1 MSPPSPHTMLECMS
15 NIWQSDEILLCFDLM
30 IQAIKTSTNKKHH
43 LSVFLLSPTLYGGK
57 GKQKLLILP
66 QGMRKRR
73 VNALIRSVT
82 MKACHLY
89 LIHRRWTYNK
99 KQQNFI
105 LYKNSPSAFRIFDF
119 FIFYFFE
126 FKKIHE
132 NFMNFHKL
140 SWALPRPKNV
150 CSNSL
155 RWWCFLVKSSYPC
168 TRICQEIRWF
178 QQAFEMPK
186 FENFENFKRSFQIMK
201 KKLSKSR
208 FFRIIAF
215 FRSPKCIT
223 IEDI

>member
-1 MSPPSPHTMLECMS
+1 MLESMS
-15 NIWQSDEILLCFDLM
+15 NIWQSDEVLLCFDLM

-43 LSVFLLSPTLYGGK
+43 LSVFLLSPTLYGRK

-82 MKACHLY
+82 MKACHSY

-126 FKKIHE
+126 FQKIHE
-132 NFMNFHKL
+132 ISWIFINFHERYPAQKMYALILFDGDVFWSNPRTPVRGFARRSGDSSKHSKCQNLKILKTSKEVFKL
-140 SWALPRPKNV
+140 W
-150 CSNSL
+150 
-155 RWWCFLVKSSYPC
+155 
-168 TRICQEIRWF
+168 
-178 QQAFEMPK
+178 
-186 FENFENFKRSFQIMK
+186 K

-208 FFRIIAF
+208 FLRIIAF

>member
-1 MSPPSPHTMLECMS
+1 MKFCYVSIWWFKPSKHRRTKNITYPFFFFHQHCM
-15 NIWQSDEILLCFDLM
+15 
-30 IQAIKTSTNKKHH
+30 
-43 LSVFLLSPTLYGGK
+43 GGK

-82 MKACHLY
+82 MKAWHLY

-119 FIFYFFE
+119 FIFDFFE
-126 FKKIHE
+126 FQKIHE
-132 NFMNFHKL
+132 NFMNLHKL

-201 KKLSKSR
+201 KNFQNR
-208 FFRIIAF
+208 VF
-215 FRSPKCIT
+215 
-223 IEDI
+223 